1 MDIVAKQ
8 WKQQLQYLL
17 EGRDYESLIFA
28 SAEDIPILPFYT
40 AENVKSPYV
49 INTKTQVAVPLFI
62 SDKEAT
68 LKRIAFWK
76 EQLVSFFLLD
86 IHPKLTQKEVEK
98 FLISYFTKKELGEN
112 DERYKSYVTTGLY
125 DKLTELEKKSS
136 QQAYKGYYVNYTYE
150 SSDIYINNKKNT
162 ALVVVNYL
170 YDSKKTLDSKEL
182 AQKGITAKATYKLT
196 YSNSDGKF
204 LVSDIVSQNIVDGDN
219 LMLDTGFI
227 QDEQTEKP
235 DQTGQTEEQHE

>member
-1 MDIVAKQ
+1 MVDQFKVKMFKITLYVVGVIVIFLVGFGFGQIGHDSKQ
-8 WKQQLQYLL
+8 KDNAPKQ
-17 EGRDYESLIFA
+17 
-28 SAEDIPILPFYT
+28 
-40 AENVKSPYV
+40 VKV
-49 INTKTQVAVPLFI
+49 TN
-62 SDKEAT
+62 KE
-68 LKRIAFWK
+68 L
-76 EQLVSFFLLD
+76 S
-86 IHPKLTQKEVEK
+86 QKEVEK

-112 DERYKSYVTTGLY
+112 DERYKSYVTAGLY

-196 YSNSDGKF
+196 YSNSNGKF

-227 QDEQTEKP
+227 QEDQTEKP

>member
-1 MDIVAKQ
+1 MVDQFKVKMFKITLYVVGVIVIFLVGFGFGQIGHGSKQ
-8 WKQQLQYLL
+8 KDNVPKQ
-17 EGRDYESLIFA
+17 
-28 SAEDIPILPFYT
+28 
-40 AENVKSPYV
+40 VKV
-49 INTKTQVAVPLFI
+49 TN
-62 SDKEAT
+62 KE
-68 LKRIAFWK
+68 L
-76 EQLVSFFLLD
+76 S
-86 IHPKLTQKEVEK
+86 QKEVEK

-112 DERYKSYVTTGLY
+112 DERYKSYVTAGLY

-196 YSNSDGKF
+196 YSNSNGKF

-227 QDEQTEKP
+227 QEDQTEKP

>member
-1 MDIVAKQ
+1 MVDQFKVKMFKITLYVVGVIVIFLVGFGFGQIGHGSKQ
-8 WKQQLQYLL
+8 KDNAPKQ
-17 EGRDYESLIFA
+17 
-28 SAEDIPILPFYT
+28 
-40 AENVKSPYV
+40 VKV
-49 INTKTQVAVPLFI
+49 TN
-62 SDKEAT
+62 KE
-68 LKRIAFWK
+68 L
-76 EQLVSFFLLD
+76 S
-86 IHPKLTQKEVEK
+86 QKEVEK

-112 DERYKSYVTTGLY
+112 DERYKSYVTAGLY

-196 YSNSDGKF
+196 YSNSNGKF

-227 QDEQTEKP
+227 QEEQTEKP

>member
-1 MDIVAKQ
+1 MI
-8 WKQQLQYLL
+8 
-17 EGRDYESLIFA
+17 
-28 SAEDIPILPFYT
+28 
-40 AENVKSPYV
+40 
-49 INTKTQVAVPLFI
+49 
-62 SDKEAT
+62 
-68 LKRIAFWK
+68 RI
-76 EQLVSFFLLD
+76 
-86 IHPKLTQKEVEK
+86 
-98 FLISYFTKKELGEN
+98 
-112 DERYKSYVTTGLY
+112 
-125 DKLTELEKKSS
+125 
-136 QQAYKGYYVNYTYE
+136 
-150 SSDIYINNKKNT
+150 IYINNKKNT

>member
-1 MDIVAKQ
+1 MVDQFKVKMFKITLYVVGVIVIFLVGFGFGQIGHGSKQ
-8 WKQQLQYLL
+8 KDNAPKQ
-17 EGRDYESLIFA
+17 
-28 SAEDIPILPFYT
+28 
-40 AENVKSPYV
+40 VKV
-49 INTKTQVAVPLFI
+49 TN
-62 SDKEAT
+62 KE
-68 LKRIAFWK
+68 L
-76 EQLVSFFLLD
+76 S
-86 IHPKLTQKEVEK
+86 QKEVEK

-182 AQKGITAKATYKLT
+182 AQKEITAKATY
-196 YSNSDGKF
+196 

-227 QDEQTEKP
+227 QEEQTEKP

>member
-1 MDIVAKQ
+1 MVDQFKVKMFKITLYVVGVIVIFLVGFGFGQIGHGSKQ
-8 WKQQLQYLL
+8 KDNAPKQ
-17 EGRDYESLIFA
+17 
-28 SAEDIPILPFYT
+28 
-40 AENVKSPYV
+40 VKV
-49 INTKTQVAVPLFI
+49 TN
-62 SDKEAT
+62 KE
-68 LKRIAFWK
+68 L
-76 EQLVSFFLLD
+76 S
-86 IHPKLTQKEVEK
+86 QKEVEK

-136 QQAYKGYYVNYTYE
+136 QQAYKGY
-150 SSDIYINNKKNT
+150 NKKNT

-196 YSNSDGKF
+196 YSNSNGKF

-227 QDEQTEKP
+227 QEEQTEKP

>member
-1 MDIVAKQ
+1 MVDQFKVKMFKITLYVVGVIVIFLVGFGFGQIGHGSKQ
-8 WKQQLQYLL
+8 KDNALKQ
-17 EGRDYESLIFA
+17 
-28 SAEDIPILPFYT
+28 
-40 AENVKSPYV
+40 VKV
-49 INTKTQVAVPLFI
+49 TN
-62 SDKEAT
+62 KE
-68 LKRIAFWK
+68 L
-76 EQLVSFFLLD
+76 S
-86 IHPKLTQKEVEK
+86 QKEVEK

-112 DERYKSYVTTGLY
+112 DERYKSYVTAGLY

-196 YSNSDGKF
+196 YSNSNGKF

-227 QDEQTEKP
+227 QEEQTEKP

>member
-1 MDIVAKQ
+1 MVDQFKVKMFKITLYVVGVIVIFLVGFGFGQIGHGSKQ
-8 WKQQLQYLL
+8 KDNVPKQ
-17 EGRDYESLIFA
+17 
-28 SAEDIPILPFYT
+28 
-40 AENVKSPYV
+40 VKV
-49 INTKTQVAVPLFI
+49 TN
-62 SDKEAT
+62 KE
-68 LKRIAFWK
+68 L
-76 EQLVSFFLLD
+76 S
-86 IHPKLTQKEVEK
+86 QKEVEK

-112 DERYKSYVTTGLY
+112 DERYKSYVTAGLY

-196 YSNSDGKF
+196 YSNSNGKF

-227 QDEQTEKP
+227 QEEQTEKP
-235 DQTGQTEEQHE
+235 DQAGQTEEQHE

>member
-1 MDIVAKQ
+1 M
-8 WKQQLQYLL
+8 
-17 EGRDYESLIFA
+17 
-28 SAEDIPILPFYT
+28 
-40 AENVKSPYV
+40 
-49 INTKTQVAVPLFI
+49 
-62 SDKEAT
+62 
-68 LKRIAFWK
+68 
-76 EQLVSFFLLD
+76 
-86 IHPKLTQKEVEK
+86 
-98 FLISYFTKKELGEN
+98 
-112 DERYKSYVTTGLY
+112 
-125 DKLTELEKKSS
+125 TELEKKSS